1 MDTSETFPLNQ
12 QVSWQITQN
21 QKGDG
26 SRLPAMV
33 TSQGRRYE
41 WKQEEASAVGKLLEL
56 ARSSN
61 NSSLHSLK
69 SNQAIKE
76 TLTHLTKANCLDYE
90 RKVYDPLGS
99 LSTLFR
105 RFLPLASLD
114 FKEEAVLSHIEG
126 WSIDHANLSSLSSLK
141 LIEEI
146 KRRTANYT
154 VYISASKQGES
165 AALRLCK
172 MIDSIGPEWGIH
184 SSFLRYSESS
194 EIVHYNS
201 AIDNADLF
209 IALVDEDYGMP
220 GTRSQLELQYAHS
233 LNARKSSPWTSA
245 VYLDIRRDWVTEV
258 LSNSPSL
265 FLHGKNP
272 KEYLERIATFML
284 SLLIRKKRREQ
295 MPTI

>member
-1 MDTSETFPLNQ
+1 MDTSETFPVNQ
-12 QVSWQITQN
+12 QVSWQITQS

-26 SRLPAMV
+26 SHLPAMV

-41 WKQEEASAVGKLLEL
+41 WKQEEASPARKLLDL

-61 NSSLHSLK
+61 NSLHSMK
-69 SNQAIKE
+69 SNQATRE
-76 TLTHLTKANCLDYE
+76 TLTHLTKSNCLDYE
-90 RKVYDPLGS
+90 RRAYDPLGS
-99 LSTLFR
+99 LSSLVR
-105 RFLPLASLD
+105 RFLPLSSLD
-114 FKEEAVLSHIEG
+114 FKEESVLSHIEG
-126 WSIDHANLSSLSSLK
+126 WSIDHANLGSLSSLK

-154 VYISASKQGES
+154 VYISASKQGEA

-184 SSFLRYSESS
+184 SSFLSYSESS
-194 EIVHYNS
+194 ETVHYNS

-209 IALVDEDYGMP
+209 IALVDEDYGMA

-233 LNARKSSPWTSA
+233 LNSRKSSPWISA
-245 VYLDIRRDWVTEV
+245 VYLDVRRDWVTEI
-258 LSNSPSL
+258 LANSPSL

-284 SLLIRKKRREQ
+284 GLLIRKKRREQ
-295 MPTI
+295 MPGI